1 MREKEE
7 NDMGLR
13 IALKWLVKAV
23 PVVVANGPTIVDMV
37 RQIRAALKTP
47 KPKRAEPAAS
57 PAEAG

>member
-1 MREKEE
+1 
-7 NDMGLR
+7 MGLR